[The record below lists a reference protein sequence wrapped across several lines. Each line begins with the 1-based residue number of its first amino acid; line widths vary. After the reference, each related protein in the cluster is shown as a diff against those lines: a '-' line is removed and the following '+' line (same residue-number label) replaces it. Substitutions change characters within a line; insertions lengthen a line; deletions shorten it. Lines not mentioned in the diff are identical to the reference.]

1 MNKTIYIHK
10 TEIVGQ
16 KINNEFILVPLKE
29 NVIDMRSI
37 FRFNHT
43 ATSIW
48 EKIDGK
54 NTIADLIIWFSL
66 EYGLDMKKADSEIN
80 KFIDKIQAFIVSMQ

>member
-10 TEIVGQ
+10 TGIAGQ

-37 FRFNHT
+37 FRFNCT

-48 EKIDGK
+48 EQIDGK
-54 NTIADLIIWFSL
+54 NTIDDLISWFSL
-66 EYGLDMKKADSEIN
+66 EYGLGMKKADTEIN
-80 KFIDKIQAFIVSMQ
+80 KFINNIQAFIVPK